1 MDMEFK
7 IIGALM
13 LLVGVN
19 VIIGWG
25 G

>member
-19 VIIGWG
+19 IIIGWG